1 MISDEVRLV
10 QRADWRKLAIAF
22 GVALAVAAVML
33 GARWI
38 AG

>member
-1 MISDEVRLV
+1 MLRDEVRLV
-10 QRADWRKLAIAF
+10 QRADWRKFMIAIAL
-22 GVALAVAAVML
+22 ALIAVAVML